1 MIQPCKIDCRNLRT
15 ARQRINN
22 EVVFRAIQGNNMSIF
37 KKNIN
42 SKEFGRVLL
51 EVGISEQCLLERC
64 QLDTTLNRV
73 LSGRISKNAS
83 RQGTSDEET
92 QLKICAQTATQ
103 LGITITNLS
112 SVAYR
117 PTKSGD
123 ILSHTQMKQ
132 RNIPKDVCLKSFDG
146 KISGTVDGWIF
157 AKIVYGSG
165 GHQDNVFEEADILG
179 NWVDTYQHDCTDIF
193 VILID
198 TDLDAKLKCLQ
209 KKYKTVSN
217 LFIGN
222 HVEFQEYL
230 IATYYGDCNK

>member
-1 MIQPCKIDCRNLRT
+1 M

-22 EVVFRAIQGNNMSIF
+22 EAVFQSIRGGNMPLF
-37 KKNIN
+37 RKNIN
-42 SKEFGRVLL
+42 TKEFVRVLL
-51 EVGISEQCLLERC
+51 EVDMSEQCLLDRC
-64 QLDTTLNRV
+64 RADTTLNRV

-83 RQGTSDEET
+83 RQGISDEET
-92 QLKICAQTATQ
+92 QLKSCTQTAAQ

-112 SVAYR
+112 SIAYR

-123 ILSHTQMKQ
+123 IISRAQMKQ
-132 RNIPKDVCLKSFDG
+132 RNIPKDACLKSFDG
-146 KISGTVDGWIF
+146 KISGAIDGWIF

-179 NWVDTYQHDCTDIF
+179 NWVDTYQRECNDIF

-198 TDLDAKLKCLQ
+198 TDLDTKLQCLK
-209 KKYKTVSN
+209 KKYQSVSN

-230 IATYYGDCNK
+230 IATY